1 MATAL
6 KTRVREEEYLATMT
20 GEKPS
25 LEFVNGEV
33 FQKPM
38 PKREHNEVGKPLAR
52 AFLDYERRH
61 GGTFAWEATTDLSD
75 GSDRRY
81 RVPDYAFWSRG
92 RAVVRPDDV
101 YLPPTLAIEVRSRGQ
116 SRGELQEKCR
126 EYRERGVDVCWLID
140 PETRT
145 VEVFDGDHDG
155 TALPRDGVLESPRL
169 PGFALPV
176 VELWAGLD

>member
-38 PKREHNEVGKPLAR
+38 PKRDHAFVAR
-52 AFLDYERRH
+52 ALNRRFVPYEAER
-61 GGTFAWEATTDLSD
+61 GGIWVWEPTTNLSR
-75 GSDRRY
+75 GFDRRY
-81 RVPDYAFWSRG
+81 RVPDMAFYAPG
-92 RAVVRPDDV
+92 VAVTQADQVF
-101 YLPPTLAIEVRSRGQ
+101 LPPTLAIEVRSPGQ
-116 SRGELQEKCR
+116 PLRELQEKCR
-126 EYRERGVDVCWLID
+126 EYRERGVELCWLID